1 MYIVLLSMVN
11 AASGSENN
19 ESLLYVQTK
28 STGGYYMSYLSI
40 KKVTIE
46 GMHNVKSATYD
57 FNKLTYL
64 HGKNGA
70 GKSTVMEAIQLA
82 LLGYIPGKGKTKELI
97 FRHAN
102 SHTMAITLVLIN
114 NETNEEITI
123 IRTWKQ
129 SPKGISSDVKIL
141 PVTYVE
147 ENLKHWVSN
156 IELPIF
162 NFNEFVGMTANKLKD
177 WFISFIPKEEAE
189 VNWEEVLTKH
199 VQGNYFFNEKTLKE
213 VLANL
218 GNPDA
223 GVDGVRQVNS
233 YLKQLLS
240 FKKTELDRVA
250 STIQSLV
257 FYDDIDGVDNETELM
272 RQRSEL
278 IQQRD
283 MVTRWISTESQNI
296 RVKEQLA
303 NCITSADSL
312 IEDAEYIEL
321 KQRISDRQ
329 DEIYALNDT
338 ITSHSVAIANMQAE
352 MKEKQRI
359 INGRGICPYSNNE
372 CESVKATIAVYVE
385 DVKALEMSIAD
396 SKKIISQAKMDEDCL
411 NRVNNADVTK
421 MHQIQSVYD
430 QKNRLTAL
438 LVDNFDIDR
447 NWLEIDFESLIANI
461 DNTIV
466 KIRANAK
473 YNQLIETLTQ
483 QKYQIEL
490 DIECVKA
497 WAKLTDANGM
507 QSQMM
512 SNPFDKFAESIDK
525 YLKYTM
531 GEDIHAA
538 FYIVE
543 KANSFSFGIT
553 RNGDYVPFDLLSSGE
568 KCLYTLAL
576 MMAINLNCTD
586 YVSVIMVDDL
596 LDHLDDDNIDKL
608 FDSLVEVPN
617 TQFIFAGVKDTMS
630 SAPTIITIKGN

>member
-1 MYIVLLSMVN
+1 
-11 AASGSENN
+11 
-19 ESLLYVQTK
+19 
-28 STGGYYMSYLSI
+28 MSYLSI

-129 SPKGISSDVKIL
+129 SPKGISSDVVII
-141 PVTYVE
+141 PMNYVE
-147 ENLKHWVSN
+147 EDLKHWVSN

-189 VNWEEVLTKH
+189 VNWEAVLTKH

-272 RQRSEL
+272 RQRSEF

-283 MVTRWISTESQNI
+283 MVTRWNNIESQNI

-303 NCITSADSL
+303 NCVTSADSL

-329 DEIYALNDT
+329 DEIYALNDA

-372 CESVKATIAVYVE
+372 CESVKATIAIYVE

-396 SKKIISQAKMDEDCL
+396 SKKIISDYQAKMNEL
-411 NRVNNADVTK
+411 NSANSADVTK

-430 QKNRLTAL
+430 QKSRLTAL

-447 NWLEIDFESLIANI
+447 NWIEMDFESLIANI
-461 DNTIV
+461 DNTVV
-466 KIRANAK
+466 KIKANAK

-531 GEDIHAA
+531 GEAIHAA

-586 YVSVIMVDDL
+586 YISVIMVDDL

-617 TQFIFAGVKDTMS
+617 TQFIFAGVKDTKS
-630 SAPTIITIKGN
+630 SAPTIIAIKGN

>member
-1 MYIVLLSMVN
+1 
-11 AASGSENN
+11 
-19 ESLLYVQTK
+19 
-28 STGGYYMSYLSI
+28 MSYLSI

-46 GMHNVKSATYD
+46 GMHNVKSVTYD

-64 HGKNGA
+64 HGNNGV

-114 NETNEEITI
+114 NETDEEITI

-156 IELPIF
+156 VELPIF

-189 VNWEEVLTKH
+189 VNWKAVLTKH

-218 GNPDA
+218 GTPDA

-240 FKKTELDRVA
+240 FKKTELERVA

-257 FYDDIDGVDNETELM
+257 FYDDLDGVDNETELM
-272 RQRSEL
+272 CQRSEL

-283 MVTRWISTESQNI
+283 MVTRWKNTESQNI
-296 RVKEQLA
+296 RVKGQLA

-312 IEDAEYIEL
+312 MEDAEYIEL
-321 KQRISDRQ
+321 KQHISDRQ
-329 DEIYALNDT
+329 NEICTLNDT
-338 ITSHSVAIANMQAE
+338 ITSHSVAIANMEAKI
-352 MKEKQRI
+352 KEKQRI

-372 CESVKATIAVYVE
+372 CESIKATIAIYVE
-385 DVKALEMSIAD
+385 DVKALEVTIAD
-396 SKKIISQAKMDEDCL
+396 CKKIISDCQAKMDEL
-411 NRVNNADVTK
+411 NKVNNADVTK

-447 NWLEIDFESLIANI
+447 NWLEMDFESLIAHI
-461 DNTIV
+461 DNTVV
-466 KIRANAK
+466 KIKANAK
-473 YNQLIETLTQ
+473 YNQLIEALTQ

-512 SNPFDKFAESIDK
+512 SNPFEKFAESIDE

-531 GEDIHAA
+531 GKDIHAA

-553 RNGDYVPFDLLSSGE
+553 RNDSYVPFDLLSSGE

-586 YVSVIMVDDL
+586 YISVIMVDDL

-617 TQFIFAGVKDTMS
+617 TQFIFAGVKATTS
-630 SAPTIITIKGN
+630 KAPTIIEIGGTN

>member
-1 MYIVLLSMVN
+1 
-11 AASGSENN
+11 
-19 ESLLYVQTK
+19 
-28 STGGYYMSYLSI
+28 MSYLSI

-46 GMHNVKSATYD
+46 GMHNVKSVTYD

-64 HGKNGA
+64 HGNNGA

-156 IELPIF
+156 VELPIF

-177 WFISFIPKEEAE
+177 WFISFIPKEESK

-218 GNPDA
+218 GKPDV

-240 FKKTELDRVA
+240 FKKTELERVA

-257 FYDDIDGVDNETELM
+257 FYDDLDGVDNETELM

-283 MVTRWISTESQNI
+283 MVTQWNNTESQNI
-296 RVKEQLA
+296 RVKGQLA

-312 IEDAEYIEL
+312 MEDAEYTEL

-329 DEIYALNDT
+329 NEMYALNDT

-372 CESVKATIAVYVE
+372 CESVKATIATYVE
-385 DVKALEMSIAD
+385 DVKALEMTIAD
-396 SKKIISQAKMDEDCL
+396 SKKIISDCQAKL
-411 NRVNNADVTK
+411 NELNSVNNAYVTK

-447 NWLEIDFESLIANI
+447 NWLEMDFESLIANI
-461 DNTIV
+461 DNTVV
-466 KIRANAK
+466 KLKANAK

-512 SNPFDKFAESIDK
+512 SNPFEKFAKSIDE

-531 GEDIHAA
+531 GEDTHAA

>member
-1 MYIVLLSMVN
+1 
-11 AASGSENN
+11 
-19 ESLLYVQTK
+19 
-28 STGGYYMSYLSI
+28 MSYLSI

-46 GMHNVKSATYD
+46 GMHNVKSVTYD

-64 HGKNGA
+64 HGKNGV

-156 IELPIF
+156 VELPIF

-177 WFISFIPKEEAE
+177 WFISFIPKEDSE

-240 FKKTELDRVA
+240 FKKTELERVA

-272 RQRSEL
+272 RQRAEL
-278 IQQRD
+278 IHQRD
-283 MVTRWISTESQNI
+283 KVTRWNNTESQNI
-296 RVKEQLA
+296 RVKEQLSQ
-303 NCITSADSL
+303 CITSADSL
-312 IEDAEYIEL
+312 MEDAEYIEL
-321 KQRISDRQ
+321 KQRISTRQ
-329 DEIYALNDT
+329 DELYALNDT

-359 INGRGICPYSNNE
+359 INGKGICPYSNSE
-372 CESVKATIAVYVE
+372 CESVKATIATYVE

-396 SKKIISQAKMDEDCL
+396 SKKIISDCQAKMDEL

-430 QKNRLTAL
+430 QKNRLNTL

-447 NWLEIDFESLIANI
+447 NWLEMDFESLIANI
-461 DNTIV
+461 DNTVV
-466 KIRANAK
+466 KIKANAK

-512 SNPFDKFAESIDK
+512 SNPFEKFAESIDE

-576 MMAINLNCTD
+576 MMAINVNCTD
-586 YVSVIMVDDL
+586 YISVIMVDDL

-617 TQFIFAGVKDTMS
+617 TQFIFAGVKDTKS
-630 SAPTIITIKGN
+630 KAPTMIEIGGTN

>member
-1 MYIVLLSMVN
+1 
-11 AASGSENN
+11 
-19 ESLLYVQTK
+19 
-28 STGGYYMSYLSI
+28 MSYLSI

-46 GMHNVKSATYD
+46 GMHNVKSVTYD

-102 SHTMAITLVLIN
+102 NHTMAITLVLIN
-114 NETNEEITI
+114 NETNEEITV
-123 IRTWKQ
+123 IRRWKQ
-129 SPKGISSDVKIL
+129 TPKGISSDVVIT
-141 PVTYVE
+141 PMTYVE
-147 ENLKHWVSN
+147 ENLKHWVIN
-156 IELPIF
+156 VELPIF

-218 GNPDA
+218 GKPDA

-240 FKKTELDRVA
+240 FKKTELERVA

-257 FYDDIDGVDNETELM
+257 FYDDLDGVDNETELM
-272 RQRSEL
+272 HQRAEL
-278 IQQRD
+278 IHQRD
-283 MVTRWISTESQNI
+283 LVTRWNNTESQNI

-303 NCITSADSL
+303 HCITSADSVM
-312 IEDAEYIEL
+312 DDDEYIQL
-321 KQRISDRQ
+321 KKIIDARQ
-329 DEIYALNDT
+329 DELYTLNDT

-359 INGRGICPYSNNE
+359 INGRGICPYSNSE
-372 CESVKATIAVYVE
+372 CDSVKATISTYVE

-396 SKKIISQAKMDEDCL
+396 SKNIISECQAKMNEL
-411 NRVNNADVTK
+411 NRINNADVTK

-447 NWLEIDFESLIANI
+447 NWLEMDFESLIANI
-461 DNTIV
+461 DNTVV
-466 KIRANAK
+466 KIKANAK

-512 SNPFDKFAESIDK
+512 SNPFEKFAESIDE

-586 YVSVIMVDDL
+586 YISVIMVDDL

-617 TQFIFAGVKDTMS
+617 TQFIFAGVKDTKS
-630 SAPTIITIKGN
+630 KAPTMIEIGGIK

>member
-1 MYIVLLSMVN
+1 
-11 AASGSENN
+11 
-19 ESLLYVQTK
+19 
-28 STGGYYMSYLSI
+28 MSYLSI
-40 KKVTIE
+40 KKVTVE
-46 GMHNVKSATYD
+46 GMHNVKSVTYD

-102 SHTMAITLVLIN
+102 SHTMAITLVLVN
-114 NETNEEITI
+114 NITNEEII
-123 IRTWKQ
+123 VNRVWKKTG
-129 SPKGISSDVKIL
+129 KGISSDVTII
-141 PVTYVE
+141 PNTYVE
-147 ENLKHWVSN
+147 ENLKHWVSTV
-156 IELPIF
+156 ELPIF

-177 WFISFIPKEEAE
+177 WFISFMPKSDKDI
-189 VNWEEVLTKH
+189 NWEHQLREAVKD
-199 VQGNYFFNEKTLKE
+199 NYFFNEKTLKE

-240 FKKTELDRVA
+240 FKKTELERVA

-272 RQRSEL
+272 RQRAEL
-278 IQQRD
+278 IHQRD
-283 MVTRWISTESQNI
+283 LVTRWNNTESQNI
-296 RVKEQLA
+296 RVKEQLSD
-303 NCITSADSL
+303 CITSADSVM
-312 IEDAEYIEL
+312 DDDEYIQL
-321 KQRISDRQ
+321 KKSIDARQ
-329 DEIYALNDT
+329 DEFYTLNDT

-359 INGRGICPYSNNE
+359 INGRGVCPYSNNE
-372 CESVKATIAVYVE
+372 CESVKATIATYVE

-396 SKKIISQAKMDEDCL
+396 SKKIISDCQAKMNKL
-411 NRVNNADVTK
+411 NSVNNADVTK

-447 NWLEIDFESLIANI
+447 NWLEMDFESLIANI
-461 DNTIV
+461 DNTVV
-466 KIRANAK
+466 KIKANAK
-473 YNQLIETLTQ
+473 YNQLIEALTQ

-512 SNPFDKFAESIDK
+512 SNPFEKFAESIDE

-576 MMAINLNCTD
+576 MIAINVNCTD
-586 YVSVIMVDDL
+586 YISVIMVDDL

-617 TQFIFAGVKDTMS
+617 TQFIFAGVKDTKS
-630 SAPTIITIKGN
+630 KAPTMIEIGGTN